1 MTLMLSPASLASAA
15 GPCRGHARLPC
26 HESVSCAAWGGEWL
40 DVSQPAEFCS
50 HPHKT
55 HTHTRTHAWTTRA
68 PVAGSGRSRSRQH
81 SRRLPLAP
89 AGGDRRSPV
98 VVLVAVLLL
107 LPQVLELLRPR
118 RLLQRWMV
126 LLALALELPPL
137 LPLPP
142 PLPAGRP
149 LQPPTHQ
156 PLEGGLHHHTQP
168 GPPWPPPAPRAPRS
182 AAPAGRVGCK
192 GRDRGYWLESI
203 DGIVAMIDRPQT
215 R

>member
-1 MTLMLSPASLASAA
+1 M
-15 GPCRGHARLPC
+15 
-26 HESVSCAAWGGEWL
+26 
-40 DVSQPAEFCS
+40 
-50 HPHKT
+50 
-55 HTHTRTHAWTTRA
+55 
-68 PVAGSGRSRSRQH
+68 
-81 SRRLPLAP
+81 
-89 AGGDRRSPV
+89 

-156 PLEGGLHHHTQP
+156 PLEEGLHHHTQP

-192 GRDRGYWLESI
+192 GRDRGY
-203 DGIVAMIDRPQT
+203 
-215 R
+215 